1 VRAVAGLL
9 PMTLSPDPVSM
20 LHLSR
25 SALLIA
31 SLPVLGACAPLST
44 QVLPPTARAPDAAPY
59 APSTLRRPSPGPHAI
74 GFRAVELVDPSRGFG
89 APYDHEGNPAVV
101 LTERPIA
108 VSTWYPAAPG
118 GSPMRFRDYLGFVTE
133 PGEFPGPAER
143 RLETVNRIIR
153 ADVEPALPAHV
164 RLELEAAVL
173 ARLDAPS
180 EAGRFP
186 LVIYSPGSAGSA
198 IDNFYLHEW
207 LASHG
212 YVVVAV
218 DSWGAFGRNTGDAEG
233 LETQTRD
240 MEYALGWA
248 RTLPNVDASRV
259 AFAGFSW
266 GGMANVM
273 AAVRNP
279 SVRAVVS
286 LDGSIH
292 FFAEQMRSF
301 PFFAADRLTV
311 PSLFLSA
318 GHLAPDA
325 RARDGYRFFDEL
337 RYSDA
342 TMVVFPEL
350 RHLNFTIWSLV
361 NEEGPGT
368 NADTLVVSA
377 SLEWIARYTTAFL
390 DAVLKDDPEGRAFLA
405 RSPEENG
412 IPAAAALIERRIA
425 HRPLPTLGAF
435 AAEVRRRGRTLADA
449 LEVLDSVRESHPDW
463 SLDENAVNT
472 WGYTLLR
479 EGRHAEAIGVF
490 ELNTRLHPGAA
501 NPHDSLGDGYVAA
514 GRLEE
519 ALASYRRAV
528 QLAEASEDRG
538 LASFRQNVQ
547 RTELLLQGR
556 R

>member
-1 VRAVAGLL
+1 MPR
-9 PMTLSPDPVSM
+9 
-20 LHLSR
+20 LSR
-25 SALLIA
+25 LAHLVAPLLA
-31 SLPVLGACAPLST
+31 LGACAPMSPQL
-44 QVLPPTARAPDAAPY
+44 LPDTSRTTEAEPY
-59 APSTLRRPSPGPHAI
+59 APSSLRRPSPGQHAI
-74 GFRAVELVDPSRGFG
+74 GFRSVELVDPSRGFG
-89 APYDHEGNPAVV
+89 APFNHEGHPAAV
-101 LTERPIA
+101 LAERPIA
-108 VSTWYPAAPG
+108 VSIWYPAAPG

-133 PGEFPGPAER
+133 AGAFPGPAER
-143 RLETVNRIIR
+143 RLETANRLIQ
-153 ADVEPALPAHV
+153 ADDEPPLPAHV
-164 RLELEAAVL
+164 RRELEAAVL

-186 LVIYSPGSAGSA
+186 LVIYSPGLNGSA

-212 YVVVAV
+212 YVVVGV
-218 DSWGAFGRNTGDAEG
+218 DSWGAFGKNTGDAEG

-248 RTLPNVDASRV
+248 RTLPHVDASRV

-266 GGMANVM
+266 GGMANIM

-279 SVRAVVS
+279 SVSAVVS

-292 FFAEQMRSF
+292 FFAEQMRHF

-311 PSLFLSA
+311 PSLFLGA

-325 RARDGYRFFDEL
+325 RARGEHRFFDEL

-350 RHLNFTIWSLV
+350 RHMNFTTWALV
-361 NEEGPGT
+361 NEDGPGT

-390 DAVLKDDPEGRAFLA
+390 DAVLKDDPGGRAFLA
-405 RSPEENG
+405 RSPEGNG
-412 IPAAAALIERRIA
+412 IPVAAALVERRVA

-435 AAEVRRRGRTLADA
+435 AAEVRRQGRTLADA
-449 LEVLDSVRESHPDW
+449 LAVLDSIRHAHPDW
-463 SLDENAVNT
+463 SLDASTVNT

-490 ELNTRLHPGAA
+490 ELNTRLHPEAA

-528 QLAEASEDRG
+528 KLAEASNDRG
-538 LASFRQNVQ
+538 LAGFRQNVE
-547 RTELLLQGR
+547 RTERLLQR
-556 R
+556 RR